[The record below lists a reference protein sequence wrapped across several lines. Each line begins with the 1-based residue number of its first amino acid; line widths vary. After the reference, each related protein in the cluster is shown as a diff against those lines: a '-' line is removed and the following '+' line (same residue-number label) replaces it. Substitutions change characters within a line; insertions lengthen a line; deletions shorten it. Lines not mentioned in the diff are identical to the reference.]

1 MLFEKL
7 RDIIDKKPQQHIA
20 MLNVMRDTNPMEYWK
35 IAQQF
40 QNQNEIAKQPLRT
53 RQRSQRLFLWFILQL
68 CTCNRVERIPGS
80 FCCLSTRSGN
90 PPCHP
95 YFLQLLSKMDI

>member
-35 IAQQF
+35 IVQQL
-40 QNQNEIAKQPLRT
+40 QNQI
-53 RQRSQRLFLWFILQL
+53 
-68 CTCNRVERIPGS
+68 
-80 FCCLSTRSGN
+80 
-90 PPCHP
+90 
-95 YFLQLLSKMDI
+95 